1 MASDRLSQVA
11 QATDSA
17 HDLHGEPSTPV
28 PRRPLDRHTMR
39 SSRSPSSSLVGRT
52 CTGWTGS
59 HRPREVRI
67 GRTRFRPIGQTGV
80 LACAYQA
87 GRGLPVA
94 SLRSQLLLDRG
105 EIDRSA
111 LPADQAVAKC
121 RRRARSGSGRVGPA
135 RPDRMGAPSRWR
147 VGPTHRRRGRRRT
160 DGGRV
165 RTGRSASR
173 RTGPGRTPRSAPHR
187 AGSGRGARRRRA
199 RHRAGSPQ
207 RSRPDRR
214 SFFAR

>member
-11 QATDSA
+11 KPPIRRTTCMAS
-17 HDLHGEPSTPV
+17 
-28 PRRPLDRHTMR
+28 PRLL
-39 SSRSPSSSLVGRT
+39 SRAGR
-52 CTGWTGS
+52 WTGIRCAAAGRLP
-59 HRPREVRI
+59 HRWSAEPVRAGPARIARGEVRI